1 MSHSDG
7 AKVLPIDRERYRY
20 KMKDLADATGLDRQ
34 GIHFYI
40 QQGLLPPGHKTGRN
54 MAWYTEAHMERLRL
68 IKKLQHER
76 FLPLKAI
83 KALLDGRE
91 EALAP
96 EQQQFLH
103 DVREVLDESLSSRG
117 PAERVSVADLIR
129 RAGVDLDDLEQAE
142 ALGLATVIRAD
153 GEPYISTGEAWLF
166 DALGELRQ
174 LGFSKERG
182 FTVKDVAFYHEAMT
196 GLFRQEVG
204 LLSSRLSHLQPSEA
218 ARMIER
224 AMPIVNQTL
233 SRLHTQ
239 LVREF
244 FGDSF

>member
-1 MSHSDG
+1 MLSPLAQGDTLNQVADRAALETRISKQG
-7 AKVLPIDRERYRY
+7 QVVTSAKYFVKNRGQPNFQL
-20 KMKDLADATGLDRQ
+20 T
-34 GIHFYI
+34 
-40 QQGLLPPGHKTGRN
+40 LPPG
-54 MAWYTEAHMERLRL
+54 TELWAATVNGVTAV
-68 IKKLQHER
+68 
-76 FLPLKAI
+76 PT
-83 KALLDGRE
+83 LDGKAHLIPLPGRADPDAISVVE
-91 EALAP
+91 LKLA
-96 EQQQFLH
+96 
-103 DVREVLDESLSSRG
+103 SRSAK
-117 PAERVSVADLIR
+117 PERVSVADLIR